1 MRPRRGQKQRQKR
14 SCHGF
19 CPLRGRIVCAS
30 TKPRVSLA
38 ALACPGLGACCPCG
52 ARVERL
58 SPIGKNSSP
67 EPNDFWACVLLQ
79 AGQDAFNERPEEW
92 QGARRSTRASEGIWQ
107 GIMRSTRASE
117 GIWQGI
123 MRSTHAPK
131 GQQAPSPG
139 QVSEANDTLG
149 YEQGFPMRPRR
160 GQKQR
165 QKRSCHGF
173 CPLRGRIVC
182 ASTKPRVSLAALACP
197 GLGACC
203 PCGARVERL

>member
-1 MRPRRGQKQRQKR
+1 MRSTRAPKGIWQGIMRSTRASKGIWQGIMRSTRAPKGQRAPSSGQVSEANDTLGYADGFPMRPRRGQKQRQKR

-38 ALACPGLGACCPCG
+38 TLACPGLGACCPCG

-92 QGARRSTRASEGIWQ
+92 QGARRSTHAPKGKWQ
-107 GIMRSTRASE
+107 GIMRP
-117 GIWQGI
+117 
-123 MRSTHAPK
+123 THAPK
-131 GQQAPSPG
+131 GKW
-139 QVSEANDTLG
+139 
-149 YEQGFPMRPRR
+149 QGVMR
-160 GQKQR
+160 
-165 QKRSCHGF
+165 
-173 CPLRGRIVC
+173 
-182 ASTKPRVSLAALACP
+182 
-197 GLGACC
+197 
-203 PCGARVERL
+203 